1 MKYKTLK
8 TILPAA
14 LAVSLLVP
22 GSVLAAPGT
31 EVEINEEVLEGEASG
46 AEQTGSGDSAEQ
58 PLTEDTAQQ
67 ETETGETDE
76 EQPETSESG
85 EEQLETEESEPVEQV
100 EDPAAE
106 VLLEEEDPEDEEDI
120 LSLQQP
126 VTPPEVESIF
136 RFMRVKKEY
145 ALSRRRNLSIYE
157 KMDEEAVVVGN
168 LKKKGIL
175 YILSE
180 EEDGWLYVE
189 SGKVR
194 GFVKEKDLIT
204 GKSAEKYI
212 KKKGEQRL
220 DTAEELIEPIDNQA
234 LTYKKV
240 TAYETVAKKKY
251 AIALQDLEILD
262 WILEEEKEEEQDPS
276 IIFTENET
284 EKPSVVGNL
293 EKGGVCYVLA
303 DSSEDWVYVESG
315 DVRGFADASL
325 LLRGHEA
332 KVYIDREGEENL
344 KEAEEKLSPEENKAC
359 YYTLTSV
366 KEASVSG
373 LIRSAMISFAEQFIG
388 NPYVWGGTSLTN
400 GADCSG
406 FVQSIYREFG
416 YSLPRVAQDQAYVG
430 TRIPVSEAA
439 PGDLIFYE
447 RNGEIYHVVMSLG
460 NGQTIEAQSSATGIV
475 YGNVNY
481 ANAVWASR
489 IISDEDTDILERLKQ
504 DGKADV
510 YTQYTT
516 AGYTY
521 GTYLGNFK
529 LTSYCACPICCGIWS
544 DGTATTASG
553 TTATEGRTVAMGG
566 IPFGTKLVI
575 GGLVYTVEDRGTPYG
590 HVDIYKNSHQ
600 DALNFGVQ
608 YADVYLAE

>member
-1 MKYKTLK
+1 M
-8 TILPAA
+8 
-14 LAVSLLVP
+14 
-22 GSVLAAPGT
+22 
-31 EVEINEEVLEGEASG
+31 
-46 AEQTGSGDSAEQ
+46 
-58 PLTEDTAQQ
+58 
-67 ETETGETDE
+67 
-76 EQPETSESG
+76 
-85 EEQLETEESEPVEQV
+85 
-100 EDPAAE
+100 
-106 VLLEEEDPEDEEDI
+106 
-120 LSLQQP
+120 
-126 VTPPEVESIF
+126 
-136 RFMRVKKEY
+136 
-145 ALSRRRNLSIYE
+145 
-157 KMDEEAVVVGN
+157 
-168 LKKKGIL
+168 
-175 YILSE
+175 
-180 EEDGWLYVE
+180 
-189 SGKVR
+189 
-194 GFVKEKDLIT
+194 
-204 GKSAEKYI
+204 
-212 KKKGEQRL
+212 
-220 DTAEELIEPIDNQA
+220 
-234 LTYKKV
+234 
-240 TAYETVAKKKY
+240 
-251 AIALQDLEILD
+251 
-262 WILEEEKEEEQDPS
+262 
-276 IIFTENET
+276 
-284 EKPSVVGNL
+284 
-293 EKGGVCYVLA
+293 LA

>member
-1 MKYKTLK
+1 M
-8 TILPAA
+8 
-14 LAVSLLVP
+14 
-22 GSVLAAPGT
+22 
-31 EVEINEEVLEGEASG
+31 
-46 AEQTGSGDSAEQ
+46 
-58 PLTEDTAQQ
+58 
-67 ETETGETDE
+67 
-76 EQPETSESG
+76 
-85 EEQLETEESEPVEQV
+85 
-100 EDPAAE
+100 
-106 VLLEEEDPEDEEDI
+106 
-120 LSLQQP
+120 
-126 VTPPEVESIF
+126 
-136 RFMRVKKEY
+136 
-145 ALSRRRNLSIYE
+145 
-157 KMDEEAVVVGN
+157 
-168 LKKKGIL
+168 
-175 YILSE
+175 
-180 EEDGWLYVE
+180 
-189 SGKVR
+189 R